1 MTKTKPLPKTPRRR
15 SREFAVQ
22 GIYRML
28 LNPDE
33 SMNNI
38 INEIRHTEAYDNALS
53 GKKKPQ
59 VDDAFFAQILTGIAA
74 HKMHYAKLLRPL
86 LDRDESEVSP
96 IEYAIL
102 FVACHELAQMPE
114 NPYPVIINEA
124 VEICKAYGGTEG
136 YKFINGILDKL
147 AQELRPNDPMRL
159 NKAQA

>member
-1 MTKTKPLPKTPRRR
+1 MKTPKTPRRR

-22 GIYRML
+22 GIYRMM

-38 INEIRHTEAYDNALS
+38 ITEIRHTEAYDNALNN
-53 GKKKPQ
+53 KKKPQ
-59 VDDAFFAQILTGIAA
+59 VDDAFFSQILMGIAT
-74 HKMHYAKLLRPL
+74 HKMHYAELLRPL

-96 IEYAIL
+96 IEFAIL

-147 AQELRPNDPMRL
+147 AQKLRPNDPARPA
-159 NKAQA
+159 KASA